1 MFCWVFLL
9 GGLGSS
15 NAPRLLD
22 GGAYDQPCDLGILEG
37 LLGRVAG
44 AVIGEPLDRM
54 QKTIRGSKPR
64 IQALHHQVPDEGA
77 RDSSGSG
84 E

>member
-1 MFCWVFLL
+1 MLPGYSTVVHTTNPTIW
-9 GGLGSS
+9 GNS
-15 NAPRLLD
+15 R
-22 GGAYDQPCDLGILEG
+22 

-77 RDSSGSG
+77 
-84 E
+84 